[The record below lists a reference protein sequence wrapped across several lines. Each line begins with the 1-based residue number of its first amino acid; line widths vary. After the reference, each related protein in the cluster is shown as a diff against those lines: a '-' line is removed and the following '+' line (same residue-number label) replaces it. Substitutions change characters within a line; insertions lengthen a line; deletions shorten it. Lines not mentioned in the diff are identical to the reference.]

1 MVKNSFFER
10 SKAELL
16 ARLNAFHKNNPSK
29 SGAAMDALT
38 SSPGID
44 KKEEVNVVAMD
55 SLVTDGAVERIGNLF
70 KTQEFSPSV
79 SDEFSLMWLKVRPF
93 LEVPQNKIPVVHD
106 LAKSLKMSPSSLER
120 HLKEA
125 VKSGYLV
132 KVSEKRYFLP
142 EVITNLKNIC
152 RTLCGDSLDGQFTVA
167 QFRDK
172 TGIGRNAVIEILEFF
187 DLEGTTL
194 RKGNC
199 RILRRR

>member
-1 MVKNSFFER
+1 M
-10 SKAELL
+10 
-16 ARLNAFHKNNPSK
+16 
-29 SGAAMDALT
+29 
-38 SSPGID
+38 
-44 KKEEVNVVAMD
+44 
-55 SLVTDGAVERIGNLF
+55 
-70 KTQEFSPSV
+70 
-79 SDEFSLMWLKVRPF
+79 
-93 LEVPQNKIPVVHD
+93 PQNKIPVVHD

-152 RTLCGDSLDGQFTVA
+152 RSLCGDSLDGQFTVA
-167 QFRDK
+167 QFRDR